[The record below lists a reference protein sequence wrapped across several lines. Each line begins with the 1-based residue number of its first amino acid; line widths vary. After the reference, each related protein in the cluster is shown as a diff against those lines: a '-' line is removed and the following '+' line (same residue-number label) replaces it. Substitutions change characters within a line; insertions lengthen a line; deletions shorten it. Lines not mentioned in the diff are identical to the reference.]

1 MKEAKLDKASL
12 RSQLQSTMERK
23 SSRKRKVNKVVTA
36 LCIICVG
43 LAIVPLGSILFE
55 VIKNGVPALSIEFLT
70 QRPGSMLSGKGGI
83 APAIQGTLITVG
95 IASIIAAPVGVMEEV
110 SASAAQATSGA
121 GRGARGVASATVG

>member
-23 SSRKRKVNKVVTA
+23 SSRKRKANKVVTA

-55 VIKNGVPALSIEFLT
+55 VLKTGF
-70 QRPGSMLSGKGGI
+70 R
-83 APAIQGTLITVG
+83 
-95 IASIIAAPVGVMEEV
+95 
-110 SASAAQATSGA
+110 
-121 GRGARGVASATVG
+121 R